1 MFVTAQLQ
9 LAVHGVQGVIA
20 RANAKG
26 YSISKI
32 GTCHLVVHK
41 VIGVAA
47 RVATYLWMLHN
58 LLLQSVTIA
67 PITLLVMCFTF
78 IISSHSLHQFHIH
91 HGQPSTALTQLLYSY
106 YLTDALHSTR

>member
-20 RANAKG
+20 RANAKA

-58 LLLQSVTIA
+58 LLLQR
-67 PITLLVMCFTF
+67 
-78 IISSHSLHQFHIH
+78 LHY
-91 HGQPSTALTQLLYSY
+91 GSACCE
-106 YLTDALHSTR
+106 RGCCKG